1 MTIKEEQ
8 EGHGMG
14 HDDSDVDQVAKSIG
28 IMKVDNNKSIF
39 ASEAHW
45 YAILGEVR
53 RTDPCHHC

>member
-53 RTDPCHHC
+53 RPDPCHHC